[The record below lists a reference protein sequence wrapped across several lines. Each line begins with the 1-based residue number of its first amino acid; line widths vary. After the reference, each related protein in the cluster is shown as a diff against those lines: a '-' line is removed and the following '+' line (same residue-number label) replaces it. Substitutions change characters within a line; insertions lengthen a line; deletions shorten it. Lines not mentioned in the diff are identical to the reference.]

1 MAQRKADYA
10 SMGNGDAKENIT
22 DPQES
27 EVPVSP
33 APQQHPKM
41 VGSIVP
47 APPPAGQGGAG
58 GSTARSSGGPS
69 VSDEPS
75 TEWQSAPGSEHLDIG
90 VGTAGLGKG
99 GISGP

>member
-1 MAQRKADYA
+1 MAQRKADFA
-10 SMGNGDAKENIT
+10 SMGNDDAKENIT

-33 APQQHPKM
+33 APRQHPKM

-47 APPPAGQGGAG
+47 SPPPSGLGGVG
-58 GSTARSSGGPS
+58 GSTSRSSGGPA

-75 TEWQSAPGSEHLDIG
+75 TEWGTAPGAEDLDISK
-90 VGTAGLGKG
+90 GTSQLGKG
-99 GISGP
+99 GSSGP